1 MDRYKILQVN
11 LDKNE
16 YICFELFEKQPTE
29 VFYEKGCSEN
39 FHKIHRKTPVP
50 ESIFLINIQ
59 PLDLQP
65 H

>member
-29 VFYEKGCSEN
+29 VFYKKSCSEN
-39 FHKIHRKTPVP
+39 FHKIQRKTPVP
-50 ESIFLINIQ
+50 ESIF
-59 PLDLQP
+59 
-65 H
+65 